1 MGTDKAT
8 EVRVAAL
15 NALDVRMCERNNL
28 KAVAELIKRTRDVS
42 DRVRREAFR
51 VVSQCHEYR

>member
-1 MGTDKAT
+1 MGTDKAA

-51 VVSQCHEYR
+51 VVS